1 LLFCA
6 KLAVTPFFID
16 QRKNPMKSIL
26 KNYIYF
32 NLKMLSLAK
41 YTLLINLLLLSHI
54 SHAQLVNYSFTGAAG
69 NEATFPPDN
78 QPVNGTASNMS
89 RGAGITPS
97 ASANTFSASG
107 FSTTG
112 IDLNDYFAFSIQPN
126 AGFQLIINRIEFDE
140 RRSLTGIR
148 TMAIRSSKDAY
159 ATDLAVFNVPDD
171 DLTRTQTVNLVCF
184 TRITAN
190 TTFRIYGYA
199 AEAAGGTWRI
209 DNVKIFGSILPN
221 TPPHPT
227 IANLEVIDN
236 QNLELTFSEEVEL
249 TSAQSLSNY
258 YLNGNPTSNPNV
270 AERDATNLK
279 KVKLTF
285 ATPFTN
291 NVIQTLSVINVKDLC
306 NFSIPLATPQT
317 QNFTYIPDTT
327 PPSIAGV
334 IVLSLNQI
342 KVIFSENVSLVTSQ
356 NTANYFLNGS
366 IGTPISAIRN
376 TMNNSEVTLTFA
388 TNMTVL
394 QNYTLT
400 VTNVQDNAGNALT
413 SENFNFVHPDIY
425 PPVLLQLKVI
435 SQNSIDLIFN
445 ENLDQTSTQTLTN
458 YSVSGNPLLTAI
470 LDNIQKNVVHLF
482 FANNFPENTNRT
494 LNINNIKDLAG
505 NTISPIAQV
514 FQYDTRRPTLDLVE
528 FLGTNQLVLT
538 FSEDLDLISAL
549 VFNNYQFTTPSNS
562 VLLPTATAL
571 ISPSQ
576 VRLTLPYTFKQ
587 GETYNLRVTQV
598 KDLAGNI
605 MTTRNI
611 SLSFDVQAPTLLN
624 LIVWKN
630 LKMIELQFSEPLEK
644 ISAEIPTNFSI
655 SNLTDMTPAFHPN
668 SAVLCTDNP
677 TILYLNFTLALTD
690 DKNFSL
696 TISNLKDIVG
706 NTIMPILRNFDTTK
720 PKLAKIKVLNKDKID
735 LYFSESVSLA
745 STEEETNY
753 LINNI
758 PPSSA
763 TLDATDL
770 SLVHLTLAQNLVL
783 GNMNSLQ
790 IKNIEDLIS
799 NTIDLTNAN
808 FTYQNFVSQIV
819 VRSAN
824 LLDIIFSQTAPAV
837 LAENKDLYF
846 LNNDFTRKASAA
858 VLDQSDKRIVKLIFA
873 ENFIPNTVYQLTLGG
888 FALNCENY
896 VPVQTHTFILDTS
909 IPQVVGVSFN
919 STTEIEVTF
928 SKSIEKNSAEAIN
941 HYAISNGIG
950 LPLSASLKSNDSKTV
965 VLKLSNPLKINTNYV
980 LSVQNIKDLLGN
992 VLTFQNFSF
1001 SRPTVP
1007 KYGELIISEIF
1018 ADPTP
1023 TVGLPEV
1030 EFLELYNNSSTPF
1043 ELKGIKLVDSG
1054 VERALSSLQ
1063 IFPNEFVIL
1072 CAASQ
1077 KAIFEPFGKVVTVSS
1092 LSLTNSGEELR
1103 LIDPDNNLIYKVNY
1117 SDAWYKD
1124 NTKKEGGWSLELINP
1139 NSTCDESSN
1148 WIASQDAT
1156 GGTPAKE
1163 NSVWKK
1169 NPDKTAP
1176 EVSKIEIL
1184 NLKTLKLTFSENVDS
1199 LTMTDKNSY
1208 QISNTNL
1215 SALNFQ
1221 TKNTVNLQFSTNLD
1235 SATLYQIEIKNIKDC
1250 AGNVLNTSLEF
1261 GIGKRAKLY
1270 DLVISEIMA
1279 NEILPTPTNEPRVP
1293 QAEYV
1298 EIYNRT
1304 NSLISLGNLILKDAT
1319 AEIKMPNTFI
1329 KPKSYLV
1336 LTSTSKSSFFDDKN
1350 VIGVASFITL
1360 NNTGEEL
1367 VIKDSANNVIH
1378 SVSYTDA
1385 WYKNEEKRKG
1395 GWSLEMIDT
1404 DNFCAESDNWTAS
1417 TAPQGG
1423 TPAKPNSV
1431 LGKVQDNAPPQVTS
1445 FAIQNENQI
1454 VLTFNELIEESSLK
1468 NLGNYLIN
1476 NGLAVN
1482 SFTVESR
1489 KKVILNLNQKINANV
1504 IYELKINGLKDC
1516 GGNTLTYNTSFGL
1529 GRLPLKNEILITEIF
1544 ADETPQVG
1552 LPLVEY
1558 LEIFNNSNS
1567 VLTLNGLQLSDATSS
1582 TRLPNVIL
1590 QPQEYAIL
1598 CSSTRIDSFARIAPK
1613 PKVIGIS
1620 GFPGLNNTGELLT
1633 ISRIDT
1639 KEIIHSVN
1647 YSDAWYK
1654 DAVKKQG
1661 GWSLEMIDIQNLCG
1675 EGENWTASIDSLGGT
1690 PSRQNSVF
1698 AHNPDTTPP
1707 QVNNLSLIQNPQE
1720 QLQIIFSEKMDTLTL
1735 RQVENYQIINLLSIK
1750 RIELVDEKTVRLTFD
1765 KKIEDNLLYEL
1776 NLRNVKDCSG
1786 NLIEESNLSFGKGKT
1801 PNFHELLITEIMAD
1815 PTPAVKLPER
1825 EYVEIYNNTDAVLN
1839 LSDVYFHDESTR
1851 VRLSGI
1857 LRPREYAVL
1866 CANSALKEFATLF
1879 PNRRWIGLSSLPSLT
1894 NAGEKLELRN
1904 EKGVVLFSVTY
1915 SDAWYKDEVKKQGGW
1930 SLEMIDT
1937 NNPCGEADNWTAS
1950 ENPLGGT
1957 PAFQNSVKANNLDIT
1972 PPSLSELVVQNSTIL
1987 TLRFS
1992 EKIDSL
1998 YLSKIDNFSFNPDLS
2013 VGKIDVQSEKEI
2025 NLILVTPL
2033 QAETQYILKINELKD
2048 CSGNVKSNLSFPFGL
2063 GAVPAFQE
2071 IIITELMPDP
2081 SPVVNLPESE
2091 YLEIYNPTSKV
2102 LSLGGMS
2109 LTNQTTVTKLP
2120 FQVLFPKEYAVLVPN
2135 SAVAEFKRKFPSV
2148 KVIGLSPWVSLPNN
2162 NGLLT
2167 LRNSRGQ
2174 MIFDLAYSNDW
2185 YKDAEKKDGGWS
2197 LEMRD
2202 LTSPCL
2208 ESVNWEA
2215 SKDLNGGTPAK
2226 ANSVNTMVSDNTPPI
2241 LLRAEAISDTQIR
2254 LIFNEK
2260 LDSLSTTNTHYQVD
2274 NRLKID
2280 KIQFD
2285 YLLPKQ
2291 VNLTFE
2297 QGLMKNKLY
2306 TLTVRGIKDCSGNTL
2321 INDVQTTFVL
2331 PEQGQKG
2338 DVLINEILF
2347 NPPTY
2352 GVDFIE
2358 IYNISDKYLN
2368 LQNWRLGNANTNYL
2382 ISRDIYIFPPKTYL
2396 ALTKD
2401 KKQLKSQYPQGIDSL
2416 FLEMPS
2422 FPTYNDDKGTAI
2434 LYNNLGEELDRFDY
2448 DKSFHFRLL
2457 DDKNGV
2463 SLERISFS
2471 APTNDRQN
2479 WHSAGSPTFGT
2490 PGYKNSQARP
2500 DNAPRTLASDCFTLE
2515 NKVFTPD
2522 GDGFQDL
2529 LLIYYTCNAVNV
2541 TANIFIFDAQG
2552 RKIKTLAQNQLLSA
2566 MGFVPWDGTDDRYQK
2581 ARVGQYAIFIE
2592 LFDLQGNVQ
2601 RIQLNAV
2608 VGAKF

>member
-1 LLFCA
+1 
-6 KLAVTPFFID
+6 
-16 QRKNPMKSIL
+16 MKPIL
-26 KNYIYF
+26 KNSIYF
-32 NLKMLSLAK
+32 TLRILSLAK
-41 YTLLINLLLLSHI
+41 CTLLIHLLLLSYI
-54 SHAQLVNYSFTGAAG
+54 SHAQLVTYSFTGAAG
-69 NEATFPPDN
+69 NEANFPPDN

-89 RGAGITPS
+89 RGTGLTPS
-97 ASANTFSASG
+97 ASANTFSASA

-112 IDLNDYFAFSIQPN
+112 IDLNDFFAFSIQPN
-126 AGFQLIINRIEFDE
+126 VGFQLIINRIEFDE

-159 ATDLAVFNVPDD
+159 TTDLAVFNVPDD

-209 DNVKIFGSILPN
+209 DNVKIFGSIIPN
-221 TPPHPT
+221 TPPYPT
-227 IANLEVIDN
+227 ITNLEVIDN
-236 QNLELTFSEEVEL
+236 QNLELTFSEEVEQ
-249 TSAQSLSNY
+249 TSAQTLSNY
-258 YLNGNPTSNPNV
+258 YLNGNPASNPNL
-270 AERDATNLK
+270 AEREATNFK

-285 ATPFTN
+285 TTPFPN

-334 IVLSLNQI
+334 TVLNLNQI

-356 NTANYFLNGS
+356 NTANYFLNGG
-366 IGTPISAIRN
+366 IGVPTTAFRN
-376 TMNNSEVTLTFA
+376 PLSNNEVTLTFA
-388 TNMTVL
+388 SNMTIL
-394 QNYTLT
+394 QNYILT
-400 VTNVQDNAGNALT
+400 VSNVEDNAGNAIST
-413 SENFNFVHPDIY
+413 ETFNFIHPDIY
-425 PPVLLQLKVI
+425 PPVLVQLKVI

-458 YSVSGNPLLTAI
+458 YSISGNPLLTAI
-470 LDNIQKNVVHLF
+470 LDNIQKNIVHLF

-528 FLGTNQLVLT
+528 FSGTNQLILT
-538 FSEDLDLISAL
+538 FSEDLDPISAL
-549 VFNNYQFTTPSNS
+549 VFNNYQFTIPSNS

-605 MTTRNI
+605 MTTRNV

-630 LKMIELQFSEPLEK
+630 LKMIELRFSEPLEK
-644 ISAEIPTNFSI
+644 ISAETPAHFSI
-655 SNLTDMTPAFHPN
+655 SNLTDMTPAFSPS

-677 TILYLNFTLALTD
+677 TILYLNFALTLPN
-690 DKNFSL
+690 DKDFSL

-706 NTIMPILRNFDTTK
+706 NTIMPVLRNFDTTK
-720 PKLAKIKVLNKDKID
+720 PKLAKIKVLDKDKID

-745 STEEETNY
+745 SAENGNNY
-753 LINNI
+753 LINNQ
-758 PPSSA
+758 PPISA
-763 TLDATDL
+763 SLDATDL
-770 SLVHLTLAQNLVL
+770 SLVHLTLSQNLIL
-783 GNMNSLQ
+783 GNANSLQ
-790 IKNIEDLIS
+790 VKNIEDI
-799 NTIDLTNAN
+799 TGRIIDLTNTN
-808 FTYQNFVSQIV
+808 FTYTNFVSQIV

-824 LLDIIFSQTAPAV
+824 LLDIIFSQTVPAV

-846 LNNDFTRKASAA
+846 LNNDLTRKASAA

-873 ENFIPNTVYQLTLGG
+873 ENFIPNTTYQLTLGG
-888 FALNCENY
+888 FGLNCENY
-896 VPVQTHTFILDTS
+896 VPVQTHAFVLDTS
-909 IPQVVGVSFN
+909 VPQVVGISFN
-919 STTEIEVTF
+919 SPTEIEVTF

-950 LPLSASLKSNDSKTV
+950 LPSSASLKTNDSKTV

-980 LSVQNIKDLLGN
+980 LSVQNIRDLLGN

-1001 SRPTVP
+1001 SRPNVP

-1023 TVGLPEV
+1023 SIGLPEV

-1054 VERALSSLQ
+1054 VERTLSSLQ

-1092 LSLTNSGEELR
+1092 LSLTNSGEELQ

-1124 NTKKEGGWSLELINP
+1124 NRKKEGGWSLELINP

-1148 WIASQDAT
+1148 WIASQDEK

-1199 LTMTDKNSY
+1199 LTLINKSNY
-1208 QISNTNL
+1208 QISNMNL

-1221 TKNTVNLQFSTNLD
+1221 TKNTVNLQFSNNLD

-1250 AGNVLNTSLEF
+1250 AGNALNTSLEF
-1261 GIGKRAKLY
+1261 GIGRRAKLH

-1279 NEILPTPTNEPRVP
+1279 NEILPTSTTEPRVP
-1293 QAEYV
+1293 QAEYL

-1304 NSLISLGNLILKDAT
+1304 NSLIMLGNLILKDAT
-1319 AEIKMPNTFI
+1319 SEIKMPNTFI

-1336 LTSTSKSSFFDDKN
+1336 LTSTTKSSLFDDKN
-1350 VIGVASFITL
+1350 VIGVTSFITL

-1378 SVSYTDA
+1378 SISYTDA

-1404 DNFCAESDNWTAS
+1404 DNFCAESANWTAS
-1417 TAPQGG
+1417 IDSKGG
-1423 TPAKPNSV
+1423 TPARPNSV
-1431 LGKVQDNAPPQVTS
+1431 LGKVQDNTPPQVTS

-1476 NGLAVN
+1476 NGLAV
-1482 SFTVESR
+1482 SSITVESR
-1489 KKVILNLNQKINANV
+1489 QKVILNLNQKINANV

-1544 ADETPQVG
+1544 ADESPQVG

-1558 LEIFNNSNS
+1558 LEIFNNTNS
-1567 VLTLNGLQLSDATSS
+1567 VLTLNGLQLSDATSN
-1582 TRLPNVIL
+1582 TRLPNAIL

-1598 CSSTRIDSFARIAPK
+1598 CSSTRIDSFTRIVPK
-1613 PKVIGIS
+1613 PKVIGVS
-1620 GFPGLNNTGELLT
+1620 SFPSLNNTGELLT
-1633 ISRIDT
+1633 ISRIDN
-1639 KEIIHSVN
+1639 KEVIHAVN
-1647 YSDAWYK
+1647 YSDTWYK
-1654 DAVKKQG
+1654 DAVKRQG

-1675 EGENWTASIDSLGGT
+1675 EEENWTASIDPSGGT

-1698 AHNPDTTPP
+1698 ASKPDLTPP
-1707 QVNNLSLIQNPQE
+1707 QVSNLALIQNPDE
-1720 QLQIIFSEKMDTLTL
+1720 RLQIIFSEKMDTLTL
-1735 RQVENYQIINLLSIK
+1735 KQVENYQISNSLSIK
-1750 RIELVDEKTVRLTFD
+1750 KIELIDEKIVRLTFD
-1765 KKIEDNLLYEL
+1765 KKIEDNLLYTL
-1776 NLRNVKDCSG
+1776 IIRNVKDCSG
-1786 NLIEESNLSFGKGKT
+1786 NLIEENSLSFGKGKT

-1815 PTPAVKLPER
+1815 PTPVVKLPER

-1866 CANSALKEFATLF
+1866 CASSVLKEFISLF
-1879 PNRRWIGLSSLPSLT
+1879 PDRRFIGLSSLPSLT
-1894 NAGEKLELRN
+1894 NGGEKLALKN
-1904 EKGVVLFSVTY
+1904 EKGNTLFSITY
-1915 SDAWYKDEVKKQGGW
+1915 SDTWYKDEVKKQGGW

-1937 NNPCGEADNWTAS
+1937 NNPCGEAENWTAS

-1957 PAFQNSVKANNLDIT
+1957 PAFQNSVKGSNPDLI
-1972 PPSLSELVVQNSTIL
+1972 PPAVNELVVQNSTIL
-1987 TLRFS
+1987 SIRFS

-1998 YLSKIDNFSFNPDLS
+1998 SLSKIENFSFTPNLSIRQIDL
-2013 VGKIDVQSEKEI
+2013 QNEKEI
-2025 NLILVTPL
+2025 NLILETPL
-2033 QAETQYILKINELKD
+2033 QVETQYILQIKELKD
-2048 CSGNVKSNLSFPFGL
+2048 CSGNVSANLSFPFGL

-2091 YLEIYNPTSKV
+2091 YLEIYNTTQKV

-2109 LTNQTTVTKLP
+2109 LTNQTTTTKLP

-2135 SAVAEFKRKFPSV
+2135 STVAEFKRKFPSA

-2162 NGLLT
+2162 NGRLT

-2174 MIFDLAYSNDW
+2174 MVFDLAYSNDW
-2185 YKDAEKKDGGWS
+2185 YKDIEKKEGGWS

-2202 LTSPCL
+2202 LTLPCL
-2208 ESVNWEA
+2208 ESINWEA

-2226 ANSVNTMVSDNTPPI
+2226 ANSVNSTLSDNTPPI
-2241 LLRAEAISDTQIR
+2241 LLRAEAVSNTQIR

-2260 LDSLSTTNTHYQVD
+2260 LDSLSTINAQYQVD
-2274 NRLKID
+2274 NNLKID

-2285 YLLPKQ
+2285 YLLPYQ
-2291 VNLTFE
+2291 VNLTFTQNFE
-2297 QGLMKNKLY
+2297 RNKLY
-2306 TLTVRGIKDCSGNTL
+2306 TILVRSVRDCSGNAV
-2321 INDVQTTFVL
+2321 INTAQATFVL

-2352 GVDFIE
+2352 GVDFVE

-2382 ISRDIYIFPPKTYL
+2382 ISKDIYIFPPKTYL
-2396 ALTKD
+2396 VLTKN

-2434 LYNNLGEELDRFDY
+2434 LYNDLGEELDRLDY
-2448 DKSFHFRLL
+2448 DKNFHFRLL
-2457 DDKNGV
+2457 DDRNGV

-2529 LLIYYTCNAVNV
+2529 LLIYYACNAVNV

-2552 RKIKTLAQNQLLSA
+2552 RKIRTLAQNLLLSA
-2566 MGFVPWDGTDDRYQK
+2566 SGFVQWDGTDDSYQK